1 MNFKIP
7 LIDSNELNINMQEG
21 IPTFILGANGVGKSS
36 LIYYLANRIDDI
48 KIISAHRTNWL
59 SEESFSLG
67 GNTKEQYELWIKNSQ
82 QTSSARWKDEYHT
95 DKPRITLINLV
106 NAENE
111 RSRNITRLVDND
123 QYEELEIFKAELSVI
138 NKINELFRTCNLSIE
153 LEIVS
158 DSLINARK
166 NNCTYSISKMSDGEK
181 NALLIA
187 ANILTIKKNSV
198 VVIDEPER
206 HLHRSIVIP
215 FISNLM
221 KLRGDI
227 KFLIS
232 THDIELS
239 KSFTKS
245 QYILLNGVNY
255 IDEYNLKWDAKLI
268 SSDSLLEIESISE
281 NILGAR
287 KVVVF
292 VEGINSSLDLPLY
305 SLVFPN
311 ASIIS
316 KSTCKDIMQ
325 NVRGIKSSSQL
336 HWMNVFGIIDKDG
349 RENNE
354 CEKLEDEGI
363 FCLEQYSVESIYYH
377 PFIQNKM
384 YLKKIELEGEDGI
397 YAPDSYID
405 ELLDIFCEHKERLC
419 NRVIEKKVRNSLESK
434 MPTQREIST
443 LNKVDI
449 SIDLIKIRSDE
460 IVFFENCV
468 NGKNINSLISRYPI
482 RETQILDRIR
492 LKLGFQTMD
501 KYENSVIQLLKKDS
515 ESLNFVR
522 LFFKSLIEK
531 INTL

>member
-1 MNFKIP
+1 
-7 LIDSNELNINMQEG
+7 
-21 IPTFILGANGVGKSS
+21 
-36 LIYYLANRIDDI
+36 
-48 KIISAHRTNWL
+48 
-59 SEESFSLG
+59 
-67 GNTKEQYELWIKNSQ
+67 
-82 QTSSARWKDEYHT
+82 
-95 DKPRITLINLV
+95 
-106 NAENE
+106 
-111 RSRNITRLVDND
+111 
-123 QYEELEIFKAELSVI
+123 
-138 NKINELFRTCNLSIE
+138 
-153 LEIVS
+153 
-158 DSLINARK
+158 
-166 NNCTYSISKMSDGEK
+166 MSDGEK

-336 HWMNVFGIIDKDG
+336 HWMNVFGKIDKDG
-349 RENNE
+349 RENKE
-354 CEKLEDEGI
+354 CEKLEDEG
-363 FCLEQYSVESIYYH
+363 
-377 PFIQNKM
+377 
-384 YLKKIELEGEDGI
+384 
-397 YAPDSYID
+397 
-405 ELLDIFCEHKERLC
+405 
-419 NRVIEKKVRNSLESK
+419 
-434 MPTQREIST
+434 
-443 LNKVDI
+443 
-449 SIDLIKIRSDE
+449 
-460 IVFFENCV
+460 
-468 NGKNINSLISRYPI
+468 
-482 RETQILDRIR
+482 
-492 LKLGFQTMD
+492 
-501 KYENSVIQLLKKDS
+501 
-515 ESLNFVR
+515 
-522 LFFKSLIEK
+522 
-531 INTL
+531 